1 LSDLFSAETW
11 SYGPRPIKIEWEQ
24 VYLGTYAS
32 CTIDGLTIGEKYYF
46 RVAAIT
52 ADGMSEYCE
61 PVSKVAV

>member
-1 LSDLFSAETW
+1 MGASVFGYLCFLF
-11 SYGPRPIKIEWEQ
+11 Y
-24 VYLGTYAS
+24 
-32 CTIDGLTIGEKYYF
+32 IDGLTIGEKYYF

>member
-1 LSDLFSAETW
+1 
-11 SYGPRPIKIEWEQ
+11 

-32 CTIDGLTIGEKYYF
+32 CSIDGLTIGEKYYF